1 MMKKSKFTTWLS
13 AFLICCLSV
22 SFLGVGSVILPVS
35 MVSVPAVYA
44 YPNVSGNVTAALGYL
59 DSIQANDGSI
69 GTFANSVWAAIAIV
83 AAGEDP
89 DAGRWLEANGSLVD
103 YLIDNQN
110 QIDVSKATDVARFIL
125 AMESASVDS
134 SNMGGTNY
142 VNILMNLNET
152 YDTDKYQIGD
162 NTTLNDDFWGIMALV
177 SAGVSTDNWLI
188 ENSTEFIKANQR
200 AADDGWSWTTNMTYG
215 SDADDTAAGIMA
227 LVAAGEGSSSNVA
240 DAIAYLKA
248 EQDPTTGGFE
258 YDDGV
263 WPSSGVNSDSDSWA
277 MCAIQSVG
285 EAPFQWPLNDTNVVD
300 HLLTLQD
307 PATGS
312 FNWTASYAGWDQ
324 VMPTINAILALRF
337 DVFLNTTLNTNV
349 TIELVGDF
357 NDNGELDDTGFLN
370 DEFLLELMITLGTD
384 PPAFDLTGDGDVD
397 NDDLVYWNDLKTI
410 YDLYF

>member
-22 SFLGVGSVILPVS
+22 SFLGVSSVILPVS

-69 GTFANSVWAAIAIV
+69 GTFANSVWAVMAIV

-89 DAGRWLEANGSLVD
+89 DAGRWANATGYSLVD

-110 QIDVSKATDVARFIL
+110 QIDVSKATDVERFIL
-125 AMESASVDS
+125 AMESAGVDS

-142 VNILMNLNET
+142 VNILMNLNDT
-152 YDTDKYQIGD
+152 YDAGKYQIGD

-188 ENSTEFIKANQR
+188 QDSTEFIKANQR
-200 AADDGWSWTTNMTYG
+200 VDDGWSWTTNMTYG
-215 SDADDTAAGIMA
+215 SDVDDTAAGIIA

-240 DAIAYLKA
+240 DAVAYLKS
-248 EQDPTTGGFE
+248 EQDPATGGFE

-277 MCAIQSVG
+277 ISAIYSVG
-285 EAPFQWPLNDTNVVD
+285 ESPFQCPLNGTDVVD
-300 HLLTLQD
+300 NLLTLQD
-307 PATGS
+307 GATGR
-312 FNWTASYAGWDQ
+312 FNWTASNPGWDQ
-324 VMPTINAILALRF
+324 VMPTINAILGLCF
-337 DVFLNTTLNTNV
+337 PNFLNI
-349 TIELVGDF
+349 TININITINLFGDF
-357 NDNGELDDTGFLN
+357 NGNDALDNSGLFN
-370 DEFLLELMITLGTD
+370 DQFLLQLAILASGPVD
-384 PPAFDLTGDGDVD
+384 PFDLNNDGAVNATDM
-397 NDDLVYWNDLKTI
+397 DLWNIMKTD
-410 YDLYF
+410 YDT